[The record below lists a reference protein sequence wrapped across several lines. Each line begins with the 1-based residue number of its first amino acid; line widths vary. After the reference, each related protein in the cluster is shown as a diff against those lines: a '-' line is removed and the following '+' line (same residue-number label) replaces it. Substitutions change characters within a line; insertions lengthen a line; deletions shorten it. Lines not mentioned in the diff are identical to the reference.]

1 MSSICVLPIRVLR
14 LVGLLVRVTFSWLCV
29 FSVFV
34 AKGVVAVG
42 CGAGGTVGARG
53 GIATAGGV

>member
-1 MSSICVLPIRVLR
+1 M
-14 LVGLLVRVTFSWLCV
+14 RVTFSWLCV